1 LWVFGG
7 GKEGEIKMKVLY
19 VDMSWRGGIADHTE
33 LLVNSLCDF
42 CDVSVLLPNNSV
54 IKDRLRTP
62 YYTDS
67 LENALKNDDF
77 DIIHFSSYDTKKLIP
92 FTITN
97 KIKRKYKI
105 VYSVHNV
112 LPHIYERKSYH
123 YLSKFMLYHLPID
136 AFVAFS
142 NYSKDLLTNRFIV
155 DKNKIYVIPFGN
167 FLSFNK
173 NKFTKETAREKLKIP
188 VEKKVVLFFGYVRKY
203 KGLDYLVEAFKY
215 LDTDSLLLV
224 IAGPPY
230 QKGMDKY
237 LKELSKISYIKVFS
251 YHINRDEIEPYFKSS
266 DIVVYPYV
274 EIFTTSALQLAFAF
288 KKPVIATNIGCF
300 PEDISD
306 AGLLVPPKDPKA
318 LAQAI
323 EKLIDDEKLQRK
335 LAKKGYERAKTYF
348 SWEKIAFEYIKMY
361 EDLIDK

>member
-1 LWVFGG
+1 
-7 GKEGEIKMKVLY
+7 MKVLY

-42 CDVSVLLPNNSV
+42 CDVTVLLPNNSV
-54 IKDRLRTP
+54 IKDQLRTP

-67 LENALKNDDF
+67 LDNALKNDNF

-112 LPHIYERKSYH
+112 LPHIYERKPYH

-142 NYSKDLLTNRFIV
+142 NYSKDLLTNKFMV
-155 DKNKIYVIPFGN
+155 NEDKIYVIPFGN

-173 NKFTKETAREKLKIP
+173 NRFTKETAREKLKIP

-203 KGLDYLVEAFKY
+203 KGLDYLVKAFEY
-215 LDTDSLLLV
+215 LNKDKVFLL
-224 IAGPPY
+224 IAGQPY
-230 QKGMDKY
+230 QKEMDEYLARIKKY
-237 LKELSKISYIKVFS
+237 PFIKIFPQYIP
-251 YHINRDEIEPYFKSS
+251 REDIEMYFKAS

-274 EIFTTSALQLAFAF
+274 ESFTSGILHMAFAF
-288 KKPVIATNIGCF
+288 KTSVIATNVGPF
-300 PEDISD
+300 PEDIGD
-306 AGLLVPPKDPKA
+306 AGILVPPKDPKA

-323 EKLIDDEKLQRK
+323 EKLIDDEKLQKK
-335 LAKKGYERAKTYF
+335 LAKKSYERAKTYF
-348 SWEKIAFEYIKMY
+348 SWEKIASEYIKMY
-361 EDLIDK
+361 EDLINK